1 MFEDRKYAIIDISE
15 VSNIDFEEVLE
26 TSADTLRYN
35 LAGTKTFVKWEG
47 AAPAYFFGATTY
59 THEEILEI
67 INNSEWYED
76 EE

>member
-1 MFEDRKYAIIDISE
+1 MFEDRKYAIIDSSE
-15 VSNIDFEEVLE
+15 VSNIDFDEVLE

-47 AAPAYFFGATTY
+47 AAPAYFFGATIY

-67 INNSEWYED
+67 LNNSEWYED